1 MKLKAFNI
9 LLILI
14 CNNLMSQASL
24 DGIIL
29 DINSDL
35 PLVNVTVF
43 NSNTNE
49 ISYSDINGNFK
60 IDINSNE
67 TEVVFY
73 LEGYNLLSNL
83 YNPNL
88 SVLNESRKIRLIP
101 KVETLSEV
109 IVRANLKKIFQIKR
123 MEDIEGTRIYAGKK
137 NEVILLDVSMANL
150 ASNNARQIY
159 NQIPGLNIYQND
171 DAGLQL
177 NIGGRGLNPNR
188 TANFNTRQNNYD
200 ISADALGY
208 PESYYTPPAEG
219 LEEIQIIRG
228 AASLQYGTQ
237 FGGLINFK
245 IKKPKPN
252 DNFDLITRN
261 TTGSN
266 NLFTNFT
273 SLSSSN
279 EKLSYYGY
287 INYKKGD
294 GFRPNSE
301 YESINTYQNLNF
313 NLSDKSRLTTEITY
327 LEYLAHQAG
336 GLSDRMF
343 ESDPYQSNRERNWF
357 EVKWLLFN
365 MKYFLEISENTNFS
379 LSFFGLD
386 AKRNALGFRTN
397 RVDQIDFGEERDL
410 IKGEFKNFGFE
421 SRYLTNYKVFKKK
434 SYLLLG
440 AKYYNSYSE
449 SVQGPGSSSRK
460 ADFNFDYGNFPNY
473 VNQSEYSYPNYN
485 LAIFGENIFYVSE
498 KLSITP
504 GFRFENI
511 KTSLDGYYRRINL
524 DAAGNTIYNEIFNEN
539 DTKKRSFLLLGL
551 GLSYKNNNTELYTN
565 FSQNFRSVTFA
576 DISIINPAYSINP
589 DIDDE
594 KGFTFDLGIRGNL
607 KRKVSFDSSVFALI
621 YRDRIGFIQK
631 AYRDGSVKSERGNV
645 GNAQI
650 LGIESLFDFDINEIL
665 FKNDFIDLNLFLNYS
680 YIESK
685 YLKSVEIGI
694 TGKQVEFVP
703 KSNFK
708 TGLKFGYKD
717 FAINFQY
724 SYLSNQFTDSSNAV
738 DGNLSGVIGEIPSY
752 EISDLSFSYRLRNIK
767 FEAGINNLF
776 DEIYFTRRA
785 TGYPGPGIITSPPK
799 NSYITIEV
807 KL

>member
-14 CNNLMSQASL
+14 CNNLMSQESL

-29 DINSDL
+29 DNNSDL

-43 NSNTNE
+43 NSNTNQ

-101 KVETLSEV
+101 KIETLSEV

-137 NEVILLDVSMANL
+137 NEVILIDVSMANL

-208 PESYYTPPAEG
+208 PESYYTPPPEG
-219 LEEIQIIRG
+219 LEEIQILRG

-245 IKKPKPN
+245 IKQPKPN

-273 SLSSSN
+273 SISSSN

-301 YESINTYQNLNF
+301 YESINTYQNLNY

-343 ESDPYQSNRERNWF
+343 EMDPYQSNRERNWF

-365 MKYFLEISENTNFS
+365 MKYFLEISENSNFS

-410 IKGEFKNFGFE
+410 IKRGF
-421 SRYLTNYKVFKKK
+421 
-434 SYLLLG
+434 
-440 AKYYNSYSE
+440 
-449 SVQGPGSSSRK
+449 
-460 ADFNFDYGNFPNY
+460 
-473 VNQSEYSYPNYN
+473 
-485 LAIFGENIFYVSE
+485 
-498 KLSITP
+498 
-504 GFRFENI
+504 
-511 KTSLDGYYRRINL
+511 
-524 DAAGNTIYNEIFNEN
+524 
-539 DTKKRSFLLLGL
+539 
-551 GLSYKNNNTELYTN
+551 
-565 FSQNFRSVTFA
+565 
-576 DISIINPAYSINP
+576 
-589 DIDDE
+589 
-594 KGFTFDLGIRGNL
+594 
-607 KRKVSFDSSVFALI
+607 
-621 YRDRIGFIQK
+621 
-631 AYRDGSVKSERGNV
+631 
-645 GNAQI
+645 
-650 LGIESLFDFDINEIL
+650 
-665 FKNDFIDLNLFLNYS
+665 
-680 YIESK
+680 
-685 YLKSVEIGI
+685 
-694 TGKQVEFVP
+694 
-703 KSNFK
+703 
-708 TGLKFGYKD
+708 
-717 FAINFQY
+717 
-724 SYLSNQFTDSSNAV
+724 
-738 DGNLSGVIGEIPSY
+738 
-752 EISDLSFSYRLRNIK
+752 
-767 FEAGINNLF
+767 
-776 DEIYFTRRA
+776 
-785 TGYPGPGIITSPPK
+785 
-799 NSYITIEV
+799 
-807 KL
+807 

>member
-1 MKLKAFNI
+1 MKLRAFNI

-60 IDINSNE
+60 IDIYSNE

-252 DNFDLITRN
+252 DNFDLVTRN

-460 ADFNFDYGNFPNY
+460 ADFNFDYENFPNY

-485 LAIFGENIFYVSE
+485 LAIFGENIFYLSE

-551 GLSYKNNNTELYTN
+551 GLSYKNNNTELY
-565 FSQNFRSVTFA
+565 Q
-576 DISIINPAYSINP
+576 
-589 DIDDE
+589 
-594 KGFTFDLGIRGNL
+594 
-607 KRKVSFDSSVFALI
+607 
-621 YRDRIGFIQK
+621 GFI
-631 AYRDGSVKSERGNV
+631 
-645 GNAQI
+645 
-650 LGIESLFDFDINEIL
+650 
-665 FKNDFIDLNLFLNYS
+665 DFIA
-680 YIESK
+680 
-685 YLKSVEIGI
+685 V
-694 TGKQVEFVP
+694 
-703 KSNFK
+703 
-708 TGLKFGYKD
+708 YKE
-717 FAINFQY
+717 A
-724 SYLSNQFTDSSNAV
+724 LTDAELQS
-738 DGNLSGVIGEIPSY
+738 L
-752 EISDLSFSYRLRNIK
+752 
-767 FEAGINNLF
+767 
-776 DEIYFTRRA
+776 T
-785 TGYPGPGIITSPPK
+785 
-799 NSYITIEV
+799 TI
-807 KL
+807 

>member
-1 MKLKAFNI
+1 MKEKRGFSNKKWITNLEDEIKAFNI

-14 CNNLMSQASL
+14 CNNLMSQESL
-24 DGIIL
+24 VGIIL
-29 DINSDL
+29 DNNSDL
-35 PLVNVTVF
+35 PLVNVAVF
-43 NSNTNE
+43 NANTNQ

-60 IDINSNE
+60 IDISPNE

-83 YNPNL
+83 YNSNL
-88 SVLNESRKIRLIP
+88 SVLNESEKIRLIP

-109 IVRANLKKIFQIKR
+109 IVRADLKKIFQIKR

-261 TTGSN
+261 TIGSN

-273 SLSSSN
+273 SISSSN
-279 EKLSYYGY
+279 EKSSYYGY
-287 INYKKGD
+287 VNYKKGD

-301 YESINTYQNLNF
+301 YESINTYQNLNY

-343 ESDPYQSNRERNWF
+343 ELDPYQSNRERNWF

-365 MKYFLEISENTNFS
+365 MKYFLEISENSNFS

-410 IKGEFKNFGFE
+410 IKGDFKNFGFE

-460 ADFNFDYGNFPNY
+460 ADFNFDYRNFPNY

-485 LAIFGENIFYVSE
+485 LAIFGENIFYVSK

-524 DAAGNTIYNEIFNEN
+524 DAAGNTIYNEVFNES
-539 DTKKRSFLLLGL
+539 DTKKRSFLLLG
-551 GLSYKNNNTELYTN
+551 
-565 FSQNFRSVTFA
+565 
-576 DISIINPAYSINP
+576 
-589 DIDDE
+589 
-594 KGFTFDLGIRGNL
+594 IR
-607 KRKVSFDSSVFALI
+607 
-621 YRDRIGFIQK
+621 
-631 AYRDGSVKSERGNV
+631 
-645 GNAQI
+645 
-650 LGIESLFDFDINEIL
+650 
-665 FKNDFIDLNLFLNYS
+665 
-680 YIESK
+680 
-685 YLKSVEIGI
+685 
-694 TGKQVEFVP
+694 T
-703 KSNFK
+703 
-708 TGLKFGYKD
+708 
-717 FAINFQY
+717 
-724 SYLSNQFTDSSNAV
+724 
-738 DGNLSGVIGEIPSY
+738 
-752 EISDLSFSYRLRNIK
+752 
-767 FEAGINNLF
+767 
-776 DEIYFTRRA
+776 
-785 TGYPGPGIITSPPK
+785 
-799 NSYITIEV
+799 
-807 KL
+807 

>member
-1 MKLKAFNI
+1 M
-9 LLILI
+9 
-14 CNNLMSQASL
+14 
-24 DGIIL
+24 
-29 DINSDL
+29 
-35 PLVNVTVF
+35 
-43 NSNTNE
+43 
-49 ISYSDINGNFK
+49 
-60 IDINSNE
+60 
-67 TEVVFY
+67 
-73 LEGYNLLSNL
+73 
-83 YNPNL
+83 
-88 SVLNESRKIRLIP
+88 
-101 KVETLSEV
+101 
-109 IVRANLKKIFQIKR
+109 
-123 MEDIEGTRIYAGKK
+123 
-137 NEVILLDVSMANL
+137 
-150 ASNNARQIY
+150 
-159 NQIPGLNIYQND
+159 
-171 DAGLQL
+171 
-177 NIGGRGLNPNR
+177 
-188 TANFNTRQNNYD
+188 
-200 ISADALGY
+200 
-208 PESYYTPPAEG
+208 
-219 LEEIQIIRG
+219 EEIQILRG

-261 TTGSN
+261 TAGSN

-279 EKLSYYGY
+279 ENLGYYGY

-301 YESINTYQNLNF
+301 YESINIYQNLNY

-410 IKGEFKNFGFE
+410 IKGEFENFGFE

-460 ADFNFDYGNFPNY
+460 ADFNFDYVNFPNY
-473 VNQSEYSYPNYN
+473 VNQSVYSYPNYN
-485 LAIFGENIFYVSE
+485 LAIFGENILYVSE

-539 DTKKRSFLLLGL
+539 DTKNRSFLLLGL

-594 KGFTFDLGIRGNL
+594 KGFTFDIGIRGNL
-607 KRKVSFDSSVFALI
+607 KRKISFDSSIFALM

-708 TGLKFGYKD
+708 T
-717 FAINFQY
+717 
-724 SYLSNQFTDSSNAV
+724 
-738 DGNLSGVIGEIPSY
+738 
-752 EISDLSFSYRLRNIK
+752 
-767 FEAGINNLF
+767 
-776 DEIYFTRRA
+776 
-785 TGYPGPGIITSPPK
+785 
-799 NSYITIEV
+799 
-807 KL
+807 